1 MNDESQDEQVDRI
14 LDELADRGFADSDE
28 AEEVLREVLGGRLSA
43 SAQELLG
50 ELEENR
56 ADTFDEREESRS
68 DFEDRLRRRWRVP
81 FELLQQIV
89 DVSEALG
96 TDIYREISS
105 EQEELPA
112 RLDALVGLHVRGCRL
127 AREVQCL
134 LRGGFPSGALSRW
147 RTLYELSV
155 VAAFLAKHGD
165 AVAERY
171 LLHSIYMT
179 RKDVRQYEEYCDA
192 LGFEPVERSVV
203 ERLSAQ
209 EDELEERFGETF
221 LLSDYGWAAE
231 ALDNR
236 RPGMVDLAESVDL
249 QHLRPFTNL
258 ANHMVHAGSK
268 GLTWSIGTPDESLNL
283 HSGATNYGL
292 ADPGQLTGHSLTL
305 LTATLATRRPDVERL
320 VYCYALERLSEKA
333 ARAFATVQRRIEE
346 KSSTSDADDAL
357 S

>member
-1 MNDESQDEQVDRI
+1 MDDQSQDEQVDRI

-28 AEEVLREVLGGRLSA
+28 AEEILREVLGGRLSA
-43 SAQELLG
+43 SAQELLA

-56 ADTFDEREESRS
+56 ESTFDEREESRS
-68 DFEDRLRRRWRVP
+68 DFEDRLRRRWRIP

-112 RLDALVGLHVRGCRL
+112 TLDALVGLHVRGCRV

-134 LRGGFPSGALSRW
+134 LQGGFPSGALSRW

-155 VAAFLAKHGD
+155 VAAFLAEHGD
-165 AVAERY
+165 EVAERY
-171 LLHSIYMT
+171 LLHSIHMT
-179 RKDVRQYEEYCDA
+179 RKDVRQYKEYCDA
-192 LGFEPVERSVV
+192 LGFEPVESSVV

-209 EDELEERFGETF
+209 EDELRERFGSEF
-221 LLSDYGWAAE
+221 LSDYGWAAE
-231 ALDNR
+231 ALDNP
-236 RPGMVDLAESVDL
+236 RPGMVDLAASVDL

-305 LTATLATRRPDVERL
+305 LTATLVTQSPDVERL
-320 VYCYALERLSEKA
+320 VYCHALERLSEKA

-346 KSSTSDADDAL
+346 EASTSDADDAL